1 MQAIVELF
9 QGIPEGVYL
18 THFGARDVEKLEEGK
33 DDNDEEFHICSKVV
47 FLNRM
52 DFFHI
57 FNEKDEN
64 YKGWYGT
71 EEAIR
76 TYLEKHKDLINGYN
90 EVDGWMKNLTKY
102 GLSQKMI
109 HVQGQ

>member
-52 DFFHI
+52 DFFS
-57 FNEKDEN
+57 
-64 YKGWYGT
+64 
-71 EEAIR
+71 
-76 TYLEKHKDLINGYN
+76 YL
-90 EVDGWMKNLTKY
+90 
-102 GLSQKMI
+102 
-109 HVQGQ
+109 